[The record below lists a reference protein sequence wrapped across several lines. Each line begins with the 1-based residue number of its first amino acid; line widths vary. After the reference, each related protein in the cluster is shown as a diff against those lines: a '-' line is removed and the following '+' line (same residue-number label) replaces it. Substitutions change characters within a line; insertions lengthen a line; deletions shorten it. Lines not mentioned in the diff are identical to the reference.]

1 MFSLLLSWEMFTVYH
16 TPLHLQ
22 SAFYL
27 AKYFHRSVEIRE
39 SFYLEK
45 KTSINPETV
54 QDLSKAN
61 SDQEYLL

>member
-1 MFSLLLSWEMFTVYH
+1 MFTVYH
-16 TPLHLQ
+16 NPLHLQ

-39 SFYLEK
+39 SFYLEQ